1 MMAEDELKAVKKT
14 IEELDNLCKTFERS
28 LGYDMNNVTY
38 QSWQKRLA
46 ALRKNKNLLMAQQQA
61 AGMLS

>member
-1 MMAEDELKAVKKT
+1 MAEDELKAVIKT
-14 IEELDNLCKTFERS
+14 FEELDNLCKAFEKS

-46 ALRKNKNLLMAQQQA
+46 ALDERKNLLMAQQQA